1 MPITVNSN
9 PAAASANFYMSKN
22 NSALQKSINRLSS
35 GSKIV
40 HPNDDA
46 GGVAVSMKLESAVV
60 RLKGAEK
67 NIQNGISF
75 IEVQDGVLA
84 NASKIMNRMIELK
97 GLSQDVLKNS
107 SDNDN
112 YNREFRNL
120 QVQLYEMSQLTF
132 NGVSMFAD
140 LNSENDTTKPAVFND
155 MNQALDLDNTMSI
168 FVSSDGSSGPKVSI
182 NKALLLSA
190 LTLEP
195 ADLEQQNPLNLN
207 VWTDA
212 NALNTAA
219 DRANDGRYTFAST
232 TYSGAMDLQEISVGV
247 FTQALENLATLR
259 ADNGGTMSRLQFA
272 SDNAQLQAKNFAA
285 ANGRIVDVDIAGES
299 TNLAKYQILSQASA
313 SMIAQANS
321 SMDIALMLLR

>member
-46 GGVAVSMKLESAVV
+46 GGLAVSMKLESAVV

-75 IEVQDGVLA
+75 LEVQDGVLA

-112 YNREFRNL
+112 YNREFKNL
-120 QVQLYEMSQLTF
+120 QVQLFEMGNLTF
-132 NGVSMFAD
+132 NGVSMFA
-140 LNSENDTTKPAVFND
+140 NHTSEDPTALAKFSD
-155 MNQALDLDNTMSI
+155 MNQVLTEDNTMSI
-168 FVSSDGSSGPKVSI
+168 YVSSDGTSGPKVSI

-190 LTLEP
+190 LSVD
-195 ADLEQQNPLNLN
+195 AGNLGN
-207 VWTDA
+207 GVTHTDGSIG
-212 NALNTAA
+212 NGSTTDN
-219 DRANDGRYTFAST
+219 NMTFAVS
-232 TYSGAMDLQEISVGV
+232 TYSTGINLEDISFGV

-259 ADNGGTMSRLQFA
+259 ADNGGTMSRLQYA

-285 ANGRIVDVDIAGES
+285 ANGRIVDVDIAAES

>member
-46 GGVAVSMKLESAVV
+46 GGLAVSMKLESAVV

-75 IEVQDGVLA
+75 LEVQDGVLA

-112 YNREFRNL
+112 YNREFKNL
-120 QVQLYEMSQLTF
+120 QVQLFEMGNLTF
-132 NGVSMFAD
+132 NGVSMFA
-140 LNSENDTTKPAVFND
+140 NHTSEDPTALATFND
-155 MNQALDLDNTMSI
+155 MAQDLTLDNSMSI
-168 FVSSDGSSGPKVSI
+168 YVSSDGTSGPKVSI

-190 LTLEP
+190 LSV
-195 ADLEQQNPLNLN
+195 DRGNLGN
-207 VWTDA
+207 GVTHTDGSIG
-212 NALNTAA
+212 NSTTSN
-219 DRANDGRYTFAST
+219 NMTFAVS
-232 TYSGAMDLQEISVGV
+232 TYSTGINLEDISVGV

-259 ADNGGTMSRLQFA
+259 ADNGGTMSRLQYA

-285 ANGRIVDVDIAGES
+285 ANGRIVDVDIAAES